1 MRLTQSRGAK
11 ADGKFPPT
19 SPSVSRRQTTGGRTT
34 PRKHLQRQRFKE
46 VFASQRETSIGVT
59 PHNNSRGN
67 SPKAQLDEE
76 EVSLTDQQG
85 LLTKTVLNPR
95 ALVGLGTLPSV
106 MGDPQ
111 LCQR

>member
-1 MRLTQSRGAK
+1 MKERRSKGAPHPTQVQKLTQV
-11 ADGKFPPT
+11 
-19 SPSVSRRQTTGGRTT
+19 SPNVAVCQSPANNRRENN

-67 SPKAQLDEE
+67 SPKAQLGEE

-85 LLTKTVLNPR
+85 LLTK
-95 ALVGLGTLPSV
+95 
-106 MGDPQ
+106 Q
-111 LCQR
+111 F